1 MSVDEY
7 DPMIE
12 RLFARTTP
20 LPDEA
25 LFAAE
30 LAVRIEKR
38 SRWRALAL
46 TAAGLGGGV
55 VAVREVVQFNFK
67 TGAHQAASLSDS
79 VRAVAATAQGAT
91 QNGLDGLGLGSFDL
105 MSGSGMMAFWIVAG
119 ALFALLAAGAVK
131 LSQDV

>member
-12 RLFARTTP
+12 RLFAKTTP

-30 LAVRIEKR
+30 VAVRMEKR

-46 TAAGLGGGV
+46 TSAGVIGGV
-55 VAVREVVQFNFK
+55 FAVREGMRFNFD
-67 TGAHQAASLSDS
+67 GAGNDATTVSQS
-79 VRAVAATAQGAT
+79 VRAVAITAQGAT
-91 QNGLDGLGLGSFDL
+91 QNGLDGLGIGSIDL
-105 MSGSGMMAFWIVAG
+105 MSGSGMLAFWIVAG

>member
-30 LAVRIEKR
+30 LAVRMEKQ
-38 SRWRALAL
+38 SRWRSLAL
-46 TAAGLGGGV
+46 TSAGLIGGAF
-55 VAVREVVQFNFK
+55 AVREGFRFNLH
-67 TGAHQAASLSDS
+67 GNAHQAASLSES
-79 VRAVAATAQGAT
+79 VRAVAITAQGAT
-91 QNGLDGLGLGSFDL
+91 QNSLDGLGIGSFDL
-105 MSGSGMMAFWIVAG
+105 MSGSGMLAFWIVAG